1 MRRVFFVFT
10 LGMLLFACIPFPMN
24 ESVCVRY
31 EPQSYSLICE
41 VTAKYGYTPED
52 LEGLVLDTIAI
63 RSAMDEDWDDVKTLK
78 VVGFTKQVD
87 FHVDNPVMTFN
98 TLVDFVEFDAQKST
112 LLFGIVSRRLPW
124 FRDVMVIPAKDRYLI
139 HLHTRHIREMFGVYE

>member
-1 MRRVFFVFT
+1 
-10 LGMLLFACIPFPMN
+10 
-24 ESVCVRY
+24 
-31 EPQSYSLICE
+31 